1 MKQRI
6 TSTKQLKRSA
16 FWLLLSAFVGYYAL
30 KNQLIDLNKVYDSF
44 LTFNSILMGFVIT
57 ALTITGS
64 TLGTPLV
71 KELQKN
77 GSYYSLI
84 TNFYWLFILLFI
96 NTIFGFIFLLSKI
109 TAHWFIDFLVL
120 IDITLLLI
128 LFWYAISRLV
138 RLVRALK

>member
-1 MKQRI
+1 
-6 TSTKQLKRSA
+6 
-16 FWLLLSAFVGYYAL
+16 
-30 KNQLIDLNKVYDSF
+30 
-44 LTFNSILMGFVIT
+44 MGFVIT

-138 RLVRALK
+138 RALK